1 MPCPGPQKTQ
11 KGRFLA
17 LFLLNF
23 PNQAQTDRSSPI
35 LADFSIGSGPES
47 RRNPETAQRVFFRV
61 LGVQNLQIQSRVLLP
76 RKRKIAILARSYLG
90 RGDLSRAQIC
100 AVDVSLRLLLLAKIS
115 AQKNQTALKYGPSK
129 IVILGFSAIW
139 AKISFFGLFSSNQ
152 HLTFSQPLRDSKP
165 LPID

>member
-11 KGRFLA
+11 KGHFLA

-61 LGVQNLQIQSRVLLP
+61 LGVQNPQIQSRVLLP
-76 RKRKIAILARSYLG
+76 RKRKIAILARSNLG

-100 AVDVSLRLLLLAKIS
+100 AVDIPLRLLLEAQIS
-115 AQKNQTALKYGPSK
+115 VQKNQTARKHGPLENA
-129 IVILGFSAIW
+129 ILTFSAIS
-139 AKISFFGLFSSNQ
+139 AKIDLFGLFALNQ
-152 HLTFSQPLRDSKP
+152 F
-165 LPID
+165 

>member
-23 PNQAQTDRSSPI
+23 RIRLKPTVLAQFWQI
-35 LADFSIGSGPES
+35 
-47 RRNPETAQRVFFRV
+47 FRLEV
-61 LGVQNLQIQSRVLLP
+61 VPSRVETRKRLSGCFSGFRGP
-76 RKRKIAILARSYLG
+76 KPPNPKPCAPTQKRKIAILARSYLG

-115 AQKNQTALKYGPSK
+115 AQKNQTARKYGPSK

-139 AKISFFGLFSSNQ
+139 AKIGLFGLFSSNQ
-152 HLTFSQPLRDSKP
+152 HLTFFPAST
-165 LPID
+165 